1 MIQITAAQVFNQ
13 LKADLIGKDSYRGV
27 SLSYS
32 WLANQFGHFSL
43 GYFTALICYSIK
55 VKIFTIC
62 IEPTLLQ
69 SVLSSAII
77 WTIFESFNFL
87 GPLLFKM
94 NSTKVKLNVHD
105 SYTFKPDWLNVGF
118 DTFTDLLYFYLG
130 ALFLALFKSQYAYLD
145 YLFFALLIL
154 IFIPFVYWYKTK
166 IILQNCKFPQ
176 QIRLSQW
183 KFDLNEEQKSMVLN
197 FISKE
202 TKETHLLI
210 TGKPGVGKT
219 TLSIGISTEMAIKRE
234 KISYFTS
241 MKLVPLFFSNNKNEN
256 TNGIWDWV
264 DSDCLIID
272 DINPSEPVNDV
283 WISPEVFINYI
294 YNPSENRDNRSLLK
308 SKKVIW
314 LIDGKEKIEDWM
326 KMLNIVGIER
336 DKIAHL
342 NIY

>member
-1 MIQITAAQVFNQ
+1 MIQITGYQIFNQ

-32 WLANQFGHFSL
+32 WLANQLGHFSL
-43 GYFTALICYSIK
+43 GFLTAFICFSIH
-55 VKIFTIC
+55 IHLLTIS
-62 IEPTLLQ
+62 IEPNLLE
-69 SVLSSAII
+69 SILISAII

-94 NSTKVKLNVHD
+94 NSQKIKLNIKD
-105 SYTFKPDWLNVGF
+105 TYTFKPDWLNVGF

-130 ALFLALFKSQYAYLD
+130 ALFLAVFNKEFAFLD
-145 YLFFALLIL
+145 ITFIVLLIL
-154 IFIPFVYWYKTK
+154 ISIPFIYWYKTK

-183 KFDLNEEQKSMVLN
+183 KFEINDEQKSMVLN
-197 FISKE
+197 FISQE
-202 TKETHLLI
+202 TKETHLII

-219 TLSIGISTEMAIKRE
+219 TLSIGITTEMAIKRE

-256 TNGIWDWV
+256 TNGIWDWI

-272 DINPSEPVNDV
+272 DINPAEPVNDV
-283 WISPEVFINYI
+283 WISPDIFLNYI
-294 YNPSENRDNRSLLK
+294 YNPDENRDNRRLLIQ
-308 SKKVIW
+308 KKVIW
-314 LIDGKEKIEDWM
+314 LIDGTGKIEDW
-326 KMLNIVGIER
+326 KSMLNKIGIQSE
-336 DKIAHL
+336 KIFHL
-342 NIY
+342 NIT

>member
-1 MIQITAAQVFNQ
+1 MIHITAAQLLNQ

-43 GYFTALICYSIK
+43 GFLTAFLCYSIQGK
-55 VKIFTIC
+55 FFTIC

-69 SVLSSAII
+69 SILFSAII

-94 NSTKVKLNVHD
+94 NSLKVKLNKND

-130 ALFLALFKSQYAYLD
+130 ALFLALFNSQLAYLD
-145 YLFFALLIL
+145 FVFYGLLIL

-183 KFDLNEEQKSMVLN
+183 KFELTDEQKSLVLN

-202 TKETHLLI
+202 TKETHLVI

-241 MKLVPLFFSNNKNEN
+241 MKLVPLFFSNNKIEN
-256 TNGIWDWV
+256 INGIWDWV

-272 DINPSEPVNDV
+272 DINPSEPVNDS
-283 WISPEVFINYI
+283 WISPEVFLNYV
-294 YNPSENRDNRSLLK
+294 YNPSENRDNRNLLK
-308 SKKVIW
+308 QKKVIW
-314 LIDGKEKIEDWM
+314 LIDGKEKIEDWI
-326 KMLNIVGIER
+326 KIILIIGVES
-336 DKIAHL
+336 DKIDHL